1 METSTRRPLYL
12 PLVRA
17 ALALTALLTVATG
30 TPLVAAAG
38 SAAGSRP
45 NIVLIMADD
54 MGFSDLGSYGGEI
67 ETPNLDRL
75 AAEGLRFSQFYNSA
89 VCGATRAALLTGL
102 YHHQS
107 GVRSWIGVRNDNG
120 VAIHQ
125 LLHTGGYRTMVV
137 GNMME
142 MGKYRDARVADYPR
156 LDRYLGLQ
164 PGFEGLP
171 GPKSS
176 GGSYFHGV
184 VGNYWFLN
192 GEPYAIPGEGFYHTH
207 TCTDYAVKFLKE
219 AIEADRPFF
228 LYLSYMAPHWPL
240 HARPEDIARY
250 RDLYRDT
257 GWDELRERRYQRL
270 IESGLID
277 ARWPLPPRDA
287 RVPAWKDAPH
297 KRWEAERMA
306 VYAAQIDS
314 LDRNIGRVLQ
324 VLKTG
329 GVEKNTLVMFLS
341 DNGASDATWDTP
353 TLMKGWRR
361 DGTPVRRGNDP
372 SIKPG
377 PADTFASY
385 GPAWANL
392 SNTPFRQYKRT
403 NHEGGIATP
412 LIVRWPSI
420 IDNPGAITHQVGHIM
435 DIVATCLEVAGV
447 KYPNSFDGHE
457 ILPLE
462 GKSLLPILESRQV
475 EGPDAYYWE
484 LGGNPAVRMGKWKL
498 VALKE
503 EPWELYDMEID
514 RTEMNDLAA
523 QKPGKVKEMASLYEA
538 WARRVGAKPGAKAP

>member
-1 METSTRRPLYL
+1 
-12 PLVRA
+12 
-17 ALALTALLTVATG
+17 
-30 TPLVAAAG
+30 
-38 SAAGSRP
+38 
-45 NIVLIMADD
+45 
-54 MGFSDLGSYGGEI
+54 
-67 ETPNLDRL
+67 
-75 AAEGLRFSQFYNSA
+75 
-89 VCGATRAALLTGL
+89 
-102 YHHQS
+102 
-107 GVRSWIGVRNDNG
+107 
-120 VAIHQ
+120 
-125 LLHTGGYRTMVV
+125 
-137 GNMME
+137 
-142 MGKYRDARVADYPR
+142 
-156 LDRYLGLQ
+156 
-164 PGFEGLP
+164 
-171 GPKSS
+171 
-176 GGSYFHGV
+176 
-184 VGNYWFLN
+184 
-192 GEPYAIPGEGFYHTH
+192 
-207 TCTDYAVKFLKE
+207 
-219 AIEADRPFF
+219 
-228 LYLSYMAPHWPL
+228 
-240 HARPEDIARY
+240 
-250 RDLYRDT
+250 
-257 GWDELRERRYQRL
+257 
-270 IESGLID
+270 
-277 ARWPLPPRDA
+277 
-287 RVPAWKDAPH
+287 
-297 KRWEAERMA
+297 MA

-484 LGGNPAVRMGKWKL
+484 RGGNSAVRMGKWKL

-538 WARRVGAKPGAKAP
+538 WARRVGAEPGAKAP